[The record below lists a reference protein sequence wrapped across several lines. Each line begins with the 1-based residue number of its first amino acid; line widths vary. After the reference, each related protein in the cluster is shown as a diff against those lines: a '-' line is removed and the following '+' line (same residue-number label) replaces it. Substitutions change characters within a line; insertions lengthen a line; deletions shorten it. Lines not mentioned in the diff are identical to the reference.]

1 MPDPKDIVISKE
13 ILSELPPDYEETSLG
28 DSRGAKKQYRSH
40 SSGIHVREYDDK
52 FTIHID
58 RADPRSNLI
67 GHLIKDSPETIAAA
81 ATTLYFAKRSLGKRN
96 AKITHDSAFLGIGL
110 LSSLFASFLTFNAV
124 FRFLKTALFG

>member
-1 MPDPKDIVISKE
+1 MPDSKDIVISKE
-13 ILSELPPDYEETSLG
+13 ILPELPPDYEETYLG

-40 SSGIHVREYDDK
+40 SSGLHVREYDDK

-58 RADPRSNLI
+58 RADPRRNPI

-81 ATTLYFAKRSLGKRN
+81 ATTLYFVRRSLEKR
-96 AKITHDSAFLGIGL
+96 KLTSTHGSTFLGIGL
-110 LSSLFASFLTFNAV
+110 LSGLFNSFLAFNSV